1 MVKNFSESQI
11 LELASYTGKM
21 ILQNGGEVYR
31 TEDVIGRVG
40 KHFGYEVDAFVTLTC
55 IVVSIKGADG
65 KYYSQVTRI
74 KGRDL
79 NLNKIHK
86 FNNTIRHID
95 EYTYEE
101 FFQKLKHIEKNF
113 YLEFYRFVFGCT
125 VIGATFP
132 VMFNTWIN
140 EIVIGGIGGF
150 IVGIFLSFLNKYKVN
165 SVITNI
171 LGGMTCSLIACF
183 ATYMEYTE
191 HTSVI
196 IISDLMIFVPGIAFV
211 NTIRDLT
218 SGDLIAGTSRF
229 TEVIMVA
236 ASLAVGTG
244 IVLKTFMSLGG
255 VVY

>member
-1 MVKNFSESQI
+1 MQKNFSESQI

-55 IVVSIKGADG
+55 IVVSLKGSDG
-65 KYYSQVTRI
+65 QYYSQVTRI

-86 FNNTIRHID
+86 VNNAIRHID

-101 FFQKLKHIEKNF
+101 FFQKLKYIEENF
-113 YLEFYRFVFGCT
+113 YLEFHRFVFGCT
-125 VIGATFP
+125 VVGATFP
-132 VMFNTWIN
+132 FLFNTWIN
-140 EIVIGGIGGF
+140 EMVIGGMGGF
-150 IVGIFLSFLNKYKVN
+150 IIGLVLSFLNKYKVN
-165 SVITNI
+165 SIITNI
-171 LGGMTCSLIACF
+171 IGGMICSSVACF
-183 ATYMEYTE
+183 ATYMGYTE
-191 HTSVI
+191 HTSII
-196 IISDLMIFVPGIAFV
+196 IISDLMIFVPGITFV

-218 SGDLIAGTSRF
+218 AGDLIAGTSRF
-229 TEVIMVA
+229 TEVVMVA

-244 IVLKTFMSLGG
+244 IILKTFMSLGG

>member
-1 MVKNFSESQI
+1 MTNNFSESQV
-11 LELASYTGKM
+11 LELASYTGKV

-31 TEDVIGRVG
+31 AEDVIGRVG
-40 KHFGYEVDAFVTLTC
+40 RHFGYDVDAFVTLTC
-55 IVVSIKGADG
+55 IVVSVKGSDG
-65 KYYSQVTRI
+65 KYYSQVTRV

-86 FNNTIRHID
+86 INNLIRHID
-95 EYTYEE
+95 EYTYND
-101 FFQKLKHIEKNF
+101 FFEKAKSIEKNF
-113 YLEFYRFVFGCT
+113 YLEFHRFVLGCT
-125 VIGATFP
+125 IIGATFP
-132 VMFNTWIN
+132 VLFNTWIN

-150 IVGIFLSFLNKYKVN
+150 LVGIILTILNKYKVN

-171 LGGMTCSLIACF
+171 IGGMICSSVACL
-183 ATYMEYTE
+183 ATYMGYTE
-191 HTSVI
+191 HTSII

-229 TEVIMVA
+229 IEVIMVA

-244 IVLKTFMSLGG
+244 IILKTYMTLGG

>member
-79 NLNKIHK
+79 NLNK
-86 FNNTIRHID
+86 
-95 EYTYEE
+95 
-101 FFQKLKHIEKNF
+101 
-113 YLEFYRFVFGCT
+113 
-125 VIGATFP
+125 
-132 VMFNTWIN
+132 TWIN

-171 LGGMTCSLIACF
+171 LGGMICSSIACF
-183 ATYMEYTE
+183 ATYMGYTE